1 MLLLSDDVRRHQAP
15 EVEVASD
22 DVVARDGVVVDG
34 LVHRRGGEGVPFGGS
49 GPSVEAGG
57 IGPDGHARRL
67 TAAAGPFAH
76 QLGEDAVGLAH
87 GSSFADPAL
96 IPLTYRSGDVDGA

>member
-49 GPSVEAGG
+49 DPSVEAGV
-57 IGPDGHARRL
+57 IGPDGHDRRL
-67 TAAAGPFAH
+67 TAAGPFARP
-76 QLGEDAVGLAH
+76 LGEDAVGLAH